1 MSSTIKLEIVTP
13 AGKKYSGDVEYL
25 EPPALDGEIGILP
38 GHAPLVTGLKIGL
51 LELKKGEERLVIPI
65 SEGFMEVTPDNINI
79 IVRTAELPEEIDV
92 ERARR
97 AKERAEKRLN
107 GADVGELDYVDYVR
121 ARAALERALAR
132 LKAAEA
138 NSR

>member
-25 EPPALDGEIGILP
+25 KAPALDGEIGILP

-65 SEGFMEVTPDNINI
+65 SEGFMEVTPDNINVV
-79 IVRTAELPEEIDV
+79 VRTAELPEEIDV

-107 GADVGELDYVDYVR
+107 GADVGLDYVDYVR

-132 LKAAEA
+132 LKAAET

>member
-13 AGKKYSGDVEYL
+13 AVKKYSGEIEYL
-25 EPPALDGEIGILP
+25 KAPAIDGQIGILP
-38 GHAPLVTGLKIGL
+38 GHAPLVTALKIGL
-51 LELKKGEERLVIPI
+51 LELRKGEERLVIPI
-65 SEGFMEVTPDNINI
+65 SEGFMEVTPDNINVV
-79 IVRTAELPEEIDV
+79 VRTAELPDEIDV

-107 GADVGELDYVDYVR
+107 GKDSQSAHFDYVR

-132 LKAAEA
+132 LKAADA
-138 NSR
+138 NKD

>member
-13 AGKKYSGDVEYL
+13 AGKKYSGEIEYL
-25 EPPALDGEIGILP
+25 KAPAIDGQIGILP
-38 GHAPLVTGLKIGL
+38 GHAPLVTALKIGL
-51 LELKKGEERLVIPI
+51 LELRKGEERLVIPI
-65 SEGFMEVTPDNINI
+65 SEGFMEVTPDNINVV
-79 IVRTAELPEEIDV
+79 VRTAELPDEIDV

-107 GADVGELDYVDYVR
+107 GKDSQSAYFDYVR

-132 LKAAEA
+132 LKAADA
-138 NSR
+138 NKD